1 MMTYFKYVAAT
12 ELRYAPKMRRKMAR
26 DAGFELAPVAPY
38 EAFGLSSQLSAAAAV
53 GRSVVVAL

>member
-1 MMTYFKYVAAT
+1 
-12 ELRYAPKMRRKMAR
+12 MRRKMAR